1 MIWTRVKILESTV
14 RARLLY
20 AAQTD
25 LLNAAEHAKLD
36 SIWHQYLRKMVKGGF
51 QRKNAPPKESKK
63 KKAERLAREAE
74 NPELKEQW
82 DWGYKITN
90 EKLRKICGATPIGEL
105 ADKFH
110 LKYVAHVT
118 RMPNDALQKQLLY
131 CEAPRPTRGAPMN
144 IWTKIKK
151 TTGIET
157 EQLQKTMYDRKVF
170 DKWIADRYE
179 KRSRPAKFVTTSKC

>member
-1 MIWTRVKILESTV
+1 MKHILCDREIKLWIRVKILESTV

-51 QRKNAPPKESKK
+51 QRKNAPPRESKK

-110 LKYVAHVT
+110 LKYVAHAWLYNHSNALFNPAVNICEN
-118 RMPNDALQKQLLY
+118 PNPLLKMSY
-131 CEAPRPTRGAPMN
+131 LANFYKNQFLFFQSQP
-144 IWTKIKK
+144 
-151 TTGIET
+151 
-157 EQLQKTMYDRKVF
+157 
-170 DKWIADRYE
+170 
-179 KRSRPAKFVTTSKC
+179 